1 MFSKDYSPSYPL
13 QGDTEGPAPQIHEK
27 LQKIRELVGT
37 LEAEKKAGVPFKV
50 KSSEAL
56 GLKLRAAL
64 DATGCNARLVRV
76 VAKALPTLPAI
87 PPTEDF
93 DGEDAVFCAQATV
106 TVRITAPDG
115 SFADFEGFGM
125 GTASDDKAAG
135 KAVTYATKCAY
146 VYGLNLPGAAMPD
159 ADDEVRKRKAAPA
172 KPAGS
177 PKLVAAMTSA
187 IKVCESREALTALRA
202 DILKMPKEDQAALT
216 KPYGDRWNELATK
229 PADAPTPEL

>member
-1 MFSKDYSPSYPL
+1 MFAKDYSPEFKTA
-13 QGDTEGPAPQIHEK
+13 GEEEGPAPQIHEK

-76 VAKALPTLPAI
+76 VAKALPTLPAV
-87 PPTEDF
+87 PPTDDF
-93 DGEDAVFCAQATV
+93 GGEDAVFCAQATV

-115 SFADFEGFGM
+115 SYADFEGFGM

-135 KAVTYATKCAY
+135 KAVTYAVKCAY

-172 KPAGS
+172 S
-177 PKLVAAMTSA
+177 KLAVNVKALTARIDACKTMD
-187 IKVCESREALTALRA
+187 ELTALRTELVKA
-202 DILKMPKEDQAALT
+202 PKEEQAALSAAYLARMNALKAPET
-216 KPYGDRWNELATK
+216 KPEL
-229 PADAPTPEL
+229 